1 MRIGILSL
9 GLSNLFSI
17 TSAIKRLGAEV
28 AILEKPD
35 DTVDALIFPG
45 VGNFTE
51 AARRIEGIRQELLGY
66 IRSGRPFLGICLG
79 MQMLFDSSDEGPGA
93 GLEVFRGR
101 VVRLRASKLPHMGW
115 SGIIPVRPSPLT
127 EGVQP
132 GEYVYFMHS
141 YAPQPVDERIVI
153 ATTNYQTDFP
163 SIIGEDVIFGTQFHP
178 EKSGRTGEK
187 ILRNYIRIAKR

>member
-1 MRIGILSL
+1 MRVGILNL

-17 TSAIKRLGAEV
+17 ASAIKRLEV
-28 AILEKPD
+28 EVTLLEKPD
-35 DTVDALIFPG
+35 NTVDAFIFPG

-51 AARRIEGIRQELLGY
+51 AARRIEGIRGEMIEY

-79 MQMLFDSSDEGPGA
+79 MQILFDSSDEGPGM
-93 GLEVFRGR
+93 GLKVFRGR
-101 VVRLRASKLPHMGW
+101 VTRLRASKLPHMGW
-115 SGIIPVRPSPLT
+115 NRINLIRPAPLT
-127 EGVQP
+127 DGIQP

-153 ATTNYQTDFP
+153 ATTSYQTDFP
-163 SIIGEDVIFGTQFHP
+163 SIIGERAVYGTQFHP

-187 ILRNYIRIAKR
+187 ILRNFIRIAKQ